1 MKLSQWAKEKGVSYR
16 TAWRHF
22 KEGKIIGA
30 YQLDTGTI
38 IIPNKKE
45 SQRTE
50 KVVIYA
56 RVSSSDQK
64 QDLKRQEKRLI
75 SFCNARG
82 WQVHKSYTEVG
93 SGLNDKRPKL
103 QKILS
108 DRSIT
113 KIVVEHKDRLAR
125 FGINY
130 IDLLLK
136 LDEREIFIVNGIED
150 DEEDLMQD
158 FVSIITSFTARL
170 YGKRR
175 SKRKTEKIIEE
186 LKED

>member
-1 MKLSQWAKEKGVSYR
+1 MKLSKWAKHQGLSYR

-22 KEGKIIGA
+22 KDGHIKGV
-30 YQLDTGTI
+30 YQLESGTI
-38 IIPNKKE
+38 IVPEMK
-45 SQRTE
+45 SAQQAE

-56 RVSSSDQK
+56 RVSSSDEK
-64 QDLKRQEKRLI
+64 EDLKRQEERLI

-82 WQVHKSYTEVG
+82 WQVFKSYSEVA

-103 QKILS
+103 EKILS

-113 KIVVEHKDRLAR
+113 KIVVEDKDRLAR

-136 LDEREIFIVNGIED
+136 LDDREIFIVNGVDD
-150 DEEDLMQD
+150 DEQDLMQD

-175 SKRKTEKIIEE
+175 SKGKTEKIIKE
-186 LKED
+186 LNKD